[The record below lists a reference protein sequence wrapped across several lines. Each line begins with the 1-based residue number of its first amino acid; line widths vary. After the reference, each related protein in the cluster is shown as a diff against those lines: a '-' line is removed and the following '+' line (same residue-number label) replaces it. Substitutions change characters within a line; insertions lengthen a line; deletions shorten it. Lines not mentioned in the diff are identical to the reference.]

1 MSEKLK
7 EVCAYIRV
15 STDKQEELSPE
26 SQIRLIKD
34 YAEQHN
40 MLLTRI
46 YQEDHGISGKKADK
60 RPAFQEMIATCKD
73 KSHPYDAILL
83 WKFSRFA
90 RNIDESTYYKSVLR
104 KKCNVDVISVSE
116 PIVEGMYGRL
126 IEMVIEWSDEF
137 YLYNLSGEVMRGMT
151 QKALKGGYNSNVPIG
166 YIKERGRDKIPQIE
180 PQGAEIVRKIFDMY
194 TEQNIPM
201 GDIAARLNKSGYRT
215 SRNSRFET
223 RTVGY
228 ILENPFYIG
237 KVRWNYYDRQN
248 NQRKNPDDV
257 IISNG
262 KHEAIISEEQ
272 FSKAARRRAHDRL
285 RTGYNKKRRSA
296 PLLANWLSGMLKCS
310 KCGAS
315 LGFARGNS
323 KSVPNFSCW
332 KHSKGLCSV
341 HNGITLKNAE
351 KEVLAILE
359 ELSGAEYFFNYN
371 LNVINTENAERG
383 YILKEL
389 KSLDSKMKRIKDAYI
404 NEIDTLEEY
413 KANKELIARRRTELN
428 ERLASATVTTH
439 PASARRAVD
448 FQKLIDIITDENSND
463 TEKHNALLEVV
474 DHFVWDKE
482 TQEMTVVLN
491 EDILA
496 AK

>member
-46 YQEDHGISGKKADK
+46 YQEDKGISGKKADK

-104 KKCNVDVISVSE
+104 KKCNVDVISISE
-116 PIVEGMYGRL
+116 PITEGMYGRL

-137 YLYNLSGEVMRGMT
+137 YLYNLSSEVMRGMT
-151 QKALKGGYNSNVPIG
+151 QKALKGGYNANTPIG
-166 YIKERGRDKIPQIE
+166 YIKERGKIPQIE
-180 PQGAEIVRKIFDMY
+180 PKGAEIVRKIFDMY

-201 GDIAARLNKSGYRT
+201 CDIAVRLNKAGYRT
-215 SRNSRFET
+215 TRGSLFET
-223 RTVGY
+223 RTIGY

-237 KVRWNYYDRQN
+237 KIRWNYFDRQHN
-248 NQRKNPDDV
+248 KRKDSADV
-257 IISNG
+257 IISDG
-262 KHEAIISEEQ
+262 KHEAIISDEQ
-272 FSKAARRRAHDRL
+272 FSKAANRRTHDRL
-285 RTGYNKKRRSA
+285 RTGYNKKRRPA
-296 PLLANWLSGMLKCS
+296 PLLANWLSGMIKCS

-315 LGFARGNS
+315 LGFAHGI
-323 KSVPNFSCW
+323 KTAPGFCCW
-332 KHSKGLCSV
+332 KYAKGLCSTR
-341 HNGITLKNAE
+341 NGITLKKAE
-351 KEVLAILE
+351 EEVLTILE
-359 ELSGAEYFFNYN
+359 ELSEAGFYYDYD
-371 LNVINTENAERG
+371 LNVINTENTERK

-389 KSLDSKMKRIKDAYI
+389 KSLDTKMKRIKDAYI
-404 NEIDTLEEY
+404 NEVDTLEEY
-413 KANKELIARRRTELN
+413 KANKELINKRREELN
-428 ERLASATVTTH
+428 EKLEAASVTVH
-439 PASARRAVD
+439 PASVHRAVD
-448 FQKLIDIITDENSND
+448 FQALIDIIKDENSND
-463 TEKHNALLEVV
+463 IEKHNALLEVV

-491 EDILA
+491 SDISLA
-496 AK
+496 YCK